1 MEYILITY
9 NVASVHQYIKNKE
22 LPISTILINCCILGC
37 LLSWVTG
44 CHIWLRDG
52 CFWHG
57 RAWSWL
63 CRLRCLRCLVRC
75 RKATNSCGHHTLT
88 PITLNTALVLCPSG
102 IGIRWGQGCCWNSGL
117 WGQTRCKGFSIV
129 SQNRLLK
136 QFTLDQL
143 KGLLAN
149 LNATK
154 GISLKVL
161 EVHWLG
167 LGQSLLFS
175 FFPCPPSCK
184 PWHGLQIQV
193 NLWLQDQAELEE
205 QPQLQMQTWQQL
217 CEGRVVGP
225 FPEFVHHFADIHL
238 MIKGMDLTELL
249 VITMVIG
256 DPLS

>member
-22 LPISTILINCCILGC
+22 PPISTILINCCILGC
-37 LLSWVTG
+37 WLSWVTA

-57 RAWSWL
+57 ACCAGWGVWGVWWGAGKL
-63 CRLRCLRCLVRC
+63 P
-75 RKATNSCGHHTLT
+75 TGGHHTLT

-154 GISLKVL
+154 EISLKVL